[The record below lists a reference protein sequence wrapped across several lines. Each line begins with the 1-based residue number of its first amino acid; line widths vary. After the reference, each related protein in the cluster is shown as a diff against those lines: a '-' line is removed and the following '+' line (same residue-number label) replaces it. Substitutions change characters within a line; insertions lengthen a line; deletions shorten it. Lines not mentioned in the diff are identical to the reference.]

1 MRRIAVVPACLMAG
15 LAAQQPAPVDFARD
29 VVPILVRHCIECHG
43 ADKQKGDLRLDARA
57 FVFPA
62 ADADVRPIVE
72 GEPDASELIR
82 RVGLPSDDDDRMPP
96 KGLPLPAAERELLQ
110 RWVTAG
116 APWPEEGD
124 AAVVAALAAVRT
136 APVPF
141 DLPAVTAAQRAAIAA
156 AVAEWRGKG
165 AAVESVGGD
174 AHALAVNLA
183 PLRDKVGD
191 AEVARL
197 RPLAPVLV
205 WLDLSRTA
213 VTDAAAADLGALRQ
227 LRRLHVADTKLG
239 PAAFRSLAELPR
251 LELLNAHGTG
261 LDDEALL
268 RFAGCKDLRQVYAWR
283 TAVTAAGRQAL
294 ATKQQ
299 AIRVDLGDDAEQR
312 FVRALAAVA
321 APKAGDPI
329 ANTVCPVS
337 GEAVDAA
344 QSLVHDGR
352 RIAFCCATCKAR
364 FARDPAPFLAKLPPA
379 AASGPA
385 VK

>member
-1 MRRIAVVPACLMAG
+1 MAG
-15 LAAQQPAPVDFARD
+15 LAAQQPAPVDFARE
-29 VVPILVRHCIECHG
+29 VVPILARHCLECHG

-62 ADADVRPIVE
+62 ADADVRPIVT

-96 KGLPLPAAERELLQ
+96 EGPPLPETDRDLLR
-110 RWVTAG
+110 RWVAAG
-116 APWPEEGD
+116 APWPADGD

-141 DLPAVTAAQRAAIAA
+141 DLPVVTAAERAAIDA

-165 AAVESVGGD
+165 AAVEPVGRD
-174 AHALAVNLA
+174 ALALAVNLA
-183 PLRDKVGD
+183 PLRAKVGD

-213 VTDAAAADLGALRQ
+213 VTDAVAADLGELRQ

-239 PAAFRSLAELPR
+239 PSAFPRLAALPH

-261 LDDEALL
+261 LDDETLL
-268 RFAGCKDLRQVYAWR
+268 AFAGSKSLRQVYAWR
-283 TAVTAAGRQAL
+283 TAVTAAGQRAV
-294 ATKQQ
+294 AAKSR
-299 AIRVDLGDDAEQR
+299 AIRVDAGEDAEQR
-312 FVRALAAVA
+312 FARAHAAVA
-321 APKAGDPI
+321 AAKSGDPI

-379 AASGPA
+379 EASGPA